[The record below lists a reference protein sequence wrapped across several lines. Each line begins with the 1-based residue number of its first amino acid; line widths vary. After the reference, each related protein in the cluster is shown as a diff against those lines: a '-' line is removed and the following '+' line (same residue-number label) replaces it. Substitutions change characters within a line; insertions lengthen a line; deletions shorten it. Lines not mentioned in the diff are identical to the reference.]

1 MTTPKVKTEAVCD
14 PKIENSVFSFEA
26 IENHQETFDSS
37 LLAGLML
44 GMQLRE
50 SLSERDRI
58 QLDKLAPPDRSVFL
72 VHRDRFVHPL
82 GFDTFPLAFIS
93 GCVGEQ
99 AFFSH
104 RFCPGGERNEQAS
117 TIQTAVLNPGEPDS
131 LLFGWFGPEMTSPEG
146 NWDHRFSQLVAD
158 LRRAWSESAT
168 LTQRLQAQL
177 NTLVPTLIVDHLAGR
192 LLWLNK
198 SAAELCR
205 QERSALVDL
214 RFEKIRT
221 MLSQTLTGRRLT
233 MKRVCAGDFEVTM
246 VTLPEV
252 AASSPSTNRFATD
265 SLVLTS
271 QQKLAGIIMAAEL
284 LKSSLSDNGDRV
296 GVELS
301 DIIAGEAR
309 ELDDLISEQM
319 LLSDTVDDSLITTEM
334 RSNPH
339 KILET
344 Q

>member
-1 MTTPKVKTEAVCD
+1 MTIPKVQTEAVSD
-14 PKIENSVFSFEA
+14 PEIEKSRLST
-26 IENHQETFDSS
+26 ETIGNQPEDFDSS

-50 SLSERDRI
+50 SLSEQDRI
-58 QLDKLAPPDRSVFL
+58 LLDKLAPPDRSVFL
-72 VHRDRFVHPL
+72 VHRNRFVHPL
-82 GFDTFPLAFIS
+82 EFDTFPLELIG

-104 RFCPGGERNEQAS
+104 RFRPGGEQDGQAS
-117 TIQTAVLNPGEPDS
+117 TIQTAVLNPGDPDS
-131 LLFGWFGPEMTSPEG
+131 LLFGWFGPEMISLDG
-146 NWDHRFSQLVAD
+146 SWDHRFSHLVAN
-158 LRRAWSESAT
+158 LRRAWSESAA

-177 NTLVPTLIVDHLAGR
+177 LTEAPTLIIDHQTGR

-198 SAAELCR
+198 SAADLCG

-214 RFEKIRT
+214 RFERVRT
-221 MLSQTLTGRRLT
+221 MLSWTLGRRRLT
-233 MKRVCAGDFEVTM
+233 MKRVCAGDIEVTM

-252 AASSPSTNRFATD
+252 TASTPSTNRFAPD
-265 SLVLTS
+265 SLVHLS

-284 LKSSLSDNGDRV
+284 LKSSLSDQGDSE

-301 DIIAGEAR
+301 EIIADEAR

-319 LLSDTVDDSLITTEM
+319 LPGDTVDDSLITTEM

-339 KILET
+339 KILEI